1 MFLSNPTYPH
11 PGPLVQVSSFVP
23 DFILILLIAFY
34 LTITLVDVVKS
45 LRAEA
50 KHRRVHNRMRPGV
63 GGAADSDSDE
73 EEGSTWR
80 SGGWLA
86 EEEERIKR
94 HPKPHGKRFHQH
106 MTPFWCG

>member
-50 KHRRVHNRMRPGV
+50 KHRRVHNRVRPGL

-73 EEGSTWR
+73 EWQA
-80 SGGWLA
+80 GGWMDGGQAL
-86 EEEERIKR
+86 KR
-94 HPKPHGKRFHQH
+94 RPRPNGKRFHLH